1 MKGTFFL
8 YLRDDAMS
16 TVLLTLVLTISLY
29 FPQAAEGAKLEPLVM
44 DHKRIQVE
52 IVSVNESSAGTKKK
66 KFRIVL
72 LCDTQEKRA
81 RGLQGFRPLL
91 RGEAALFVFEKPEAA
106 VFWMGSV
113 DFPIDIVFV
122 DQEGRV
128 ISVYRDCRPGS
139 RELYPSGAPVKWV
152 IETSA
157 GSNIRKGDLV
167 KIINV
172 K

>member
-1 MKGTFFL
+1 M
-8 YLRDDAMS
+8 
-16 TVLLTLVLTISLY
+16 
-29 FPQAAEGAKLEPLVM
+29 VM
-44 DHKRIQVE
+44 DHKGIQVE
-52 IVSVNESSAGTKKK
+52 IVSVNESLARTNKY
-66 KFRIVL
+66 RIVL
-72 LCDTQEKRA
+72 LCDTQEKRT

-113 DFPIDIVFV
+113 DFSIDIVFV
-122 DQEGRV
+122 DQKGKV

-139 RELYPSGAPVKWV
+139 REVYPAGAPVKWV

-167 KIINV
+167 KILNV

>member
-1 MKGTFFL
+1 MKGIYFL
-8 YLRDDAMS
+8 YLRGDAMS
-16 TVLLTLVLTISLY
+16 TVLFTLVLTISLY
-29 FPQAAEGAKLEPLVM
+29 FPRAAEGAVLEPLVM
-44 DHKRIQVE
+44 NHKGIQVE
-52 IVSVNESSAGTKKK
+52 IVSANESLTQTK

-72 LCDTQEKRA
+72 LCDTQEKRT

-113 DFPIDIVFV
+113 DFSIDIVFV
-122 DQEGRV
+122 DQKGSV
-128 ISVYRDCRPGS
+128 IAVYRDCRPGS

-152 IETSA
+152 IEASA

-167 KIINV
+167 KIVNV

>member
-1 MKGTFFL
+1 
-8 YLRDDAMS
+8 MS
-16 TVLLTLVLTISLY
+16 TVLFTLVLTISLY
-29 FPQAAEGAKLEPLVM
+29 FPQAAEGAGLEPLVM
-44 DHKRIQVE
+44 DHKGIQVE
-52 IVSVNESSAGTKKK
+52 IVSVNESLARTK

-72 LCDTQEKRA
+72 LCDTQEKRT

-113 DFPIDIVFV
+113 DFSIDIVFV
-122 DQEGRV
+122 DQKGKV

-139 RELYPSGAPVKWV
+139 REVYPAGAPVKWV

-167 KIINV
+167 KILNV